1 MSTRMPVRILTA
13 MPNDANPDGDIF
25 GGWLMSQMDLAAG
38 AICKRRAGGRVVTVA
53 VEGFK
58 FLAPVH
64 IGDEVVIYAEIVKTG
79 TTSLTS
85 KVCTYTRDG
94 CTGDE
99 TKVCEAVYV
108 FVHVGADLKPTPIPQ
123 DEVSEAVGL
132 NGEMTEIARKAYQ
145 FIRSGG
151 NDGTG
156 RPMTHPAQEALV
168 AEVGRL
174 IGYLIDEAKN

>member
-1 MSTRMPVRILTA
+1 MSQRMPVRILTA

-25 GGWLMSQMDLAAG
+25 GGWLMSQMDLASA

-53 VEGFK
+53 IEGFK

-64 IGDEVVIYAEIVKTG
+64 IGDEVVIYADIIKSG
-79 TTSLTS
+79 TSSLTS
-85 KVCTYTRDG
+85 KVCTYAKDG

-99 TKVCEAVYV
+99 TKVCEAIYI
-108 FVHVGADLKPTPIPQ
+108 FVHVGDDGKPKPLPTIENQ
-123 DEVSEAVGL
+123 NLRGL
-132 NGEMTEIARKAYQ
+132 DGELTEIAREAYN

-156 RPMTHPAQEALV
+156 IKMTHAKQEELVSRVGAL
-168 AEVGRL
+168 
-174 IGYLIDEAKN
+174 ISHLIDNE

>member
-1 MSTRMPVRILTA
+1 MSQRMPVRILTA
-13 MPNDANPDGDIF
+13 MPSDANPDGDIF
-25 GGWLMSQMDLAAG
+25 GGWLMSQMDLAAS

-64 IGDEVVIYAEIVKTG
+64 IGDEVVIYADIVKTG
-79 TTSLTS
+79 NTSITS

-94 CTGDE
+94 CTGAE
-99 TKVCEAVYV
+99 TKVCEAIYI
-108 FVHVGADLKPTPIPQ
+108 FVHVGSDLKPCPIPQ
-123 DEVSEAVGL
+123 VQELHQTGL
-132 NGEMTEIARKAYQ
+132 DGEMTEIARQAYN

-156 RPMTHPAQEALV
+156 VKMTHQNQEKLV
-168 AEVGRL
+168 QKVGTL
-174 IGYLIDEAKN
+174 INYLIEND